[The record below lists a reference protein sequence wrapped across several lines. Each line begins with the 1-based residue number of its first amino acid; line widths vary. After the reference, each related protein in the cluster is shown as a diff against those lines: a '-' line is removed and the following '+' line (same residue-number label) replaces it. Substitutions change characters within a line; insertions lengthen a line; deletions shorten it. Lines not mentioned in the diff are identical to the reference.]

1 MPRTILMILPPL
13 ENLANDAFFGLKIIQ
28 IPSRIMVLDPAQDFV
43 SSDLALNHAEIC
55 LIDYKYPSLLI
66 RDCSNSQGDQ
76 FVSIFLCFYDWFINT
91 TNPKSIL
98 LLCEL
103 KQLNGNKKHQYW

>member
-1 MPRTILMILPPL
+1 
-13 ENLANDAFFGLKIIQ
+13 
-28 IPSRIMVLDPAQDFV
+28 MVLESAQDCV
-43 SSDLALNHAEIC
+43 SSDLALNHAEIL
-55 LIDYKYPSLLI
+55 LIDIKYPSLLI

-91 TNPKSIL
+91 TIQKSIL

-103 KQLNGNKKHQYW
+103 RQLNGNKRHRYW